1 MESVRVNFVD
11 FWDSLIKTDNYF
23 YNLLSTKYDVVI
35 DEVNPDVVFYSVDY
49 NRRNEHSKYL
59 GTKSKLIF
67 YTGESTLPNW
77 DECDLAFTFDPDH
90 VHLKNHRLPLWCM
103 YLNWFN
109 RPYNQDRDQAYLH
122 DVDKF
127 INKKIDPKYELQRKS
142 LFCNFVYTQ
151 ASGKR
156 VEFFPKLNSRS
167 QYRVI
172 SAGRLYNN
180 VNWSIPGRS
189 DHIDKV
195 TFLSKF
201 FLTISF
207 ENRDYLGYTT
217 EKIIHPM
224 FANSIPV
231 YWGNDEVAKDFNP
244 ESFINAKDFECDE
257 DLIDYMQSFA
267 NDEDLFIE
275 TLKKPWFSNGIPE
288 CVQPDKVLK
297 KIESCLT

>member
-1 MESVRVNFVD
+1 MKKIKIGYSD
-11 FWDSLIKTDNYF
+11 FWGELIPDDNYF
-23 YNLLSTKYDVVI
+23 YNLLSLEYKVEI
-35 DEVNPDVVFYSVDY
+35 DNENPDILFYTVYSDNHMRY
-49 NRRNEHSKYL
+49 DMSKVIKIL
-59 GTKSKLIF
+59 
-67 YTGESTLPNW
+67 YTGENFRPDYTQCHYSLS
-77 DECDLAFTFDPDH
+77 FDYSDDPR
-90 VHLKNHRLPLWCM
+90 NYRLPLWALI
-103 YLNWFN
+103 LNWFN
-109 RPYNQDRDQAYLH
+109 RPYRDERDQAYLH

-172 SAGRLYNN
+172 SAGRRYNN

-189 DHIDKV
+189 DHIDKI

-275 TLKKPWFSNGIPE
+275 TLRKPWFSNGIPE